1 MFTPAHITVLA
12 TVVKNII
19 SAVPGAEVNLVYSM
33 LMSWVVIGL
42 SCYDIV
48 YKVTGGGKAN
58 YDIDNDNAGY
68 THSDR
73 RRRPL
78 RGQCHSNN
86 VVDWIVLPRQAA
98 SAAKAWISR

>member
-1 MFTPAHITVLA
+1 
-12 TVVKNII
+12 
-19 SAVPGAEVNLVYSM
+19 M
-33 LMSWVVIGL
+33 LMSWVVLGL

-58 YDIDNDNAGY
+58 YDIDNDDAGY

-78 RGQCHSNN
+78 RGQWYDDNYDDDPACSHSNN